1 MANTVEDDPLAFLGN
16 LFTGGDDTDPN
27 DPSAMSLVDHLEEL
41 RWRLFKSIIAIAIF
55 SVVAF
60 VFRLQIMNF
69 LTRPLPT
76 TANALGHGATKLV
89 VTGIGEGFTTEL
101 LVAVAAG
108 FVVALPVILYQTWAF
123 ISPGLYKHEKKHA
136 VPFIVVGIIMF
147 LAGLALGYI
156 VLQYPVTWLV
166 NFASDSFTELVSVGS
181 YFSFIALFLLAF
193 GIVFEIPLVL
203 TFLSLI
209 NVITAETLSK
219 KRAVSHVGLWI
230 AATVLTPGA
239 DPYSPVILGVAM
251 SFLFELSIIFIK
263 ITQRWRERNERA
275 ALDETA

>member
-16 LFTGGDDTDPN
+16 LFTSGDDTDPN

-41 RWRLFKSIIAIAIF
+41 RWRLFKSIIAIAVF

-108 FVVALPVILYQTWAF
+108 FVVALPVILYQLWAF

-209 NVITAETLSK
+209 DVITAQTLTK
-219 KRAVSHVGLWI
+219 KRAVAHVGLWI

-263 ITQRWRERNERA
+263 FTTRIRERNARA
-275 ALDETA
+275 TADESA